1 MASAS
6 TENLETDETGQ
17 YLPATQ
23 RPDGTWRKPRR
34 VRPGYVP
41 QEEVPLYESK
51 GKQWVSSKPRLPPGV
66 YEDPAPAKVHVEESK
81 QQLSKAS
88 KKNEKRRQKR
98 KEKQDEGESA
108 QVQNGDVE
116 QLRKG
121 VQEVS
126 VSGGAES
133 APAVQDPQKRI
144 KNLKKKI
151 RQIEE
156 LEAKIASGEVAQ
168 PSKEQLEKIS
178 RKDAFEEEL
187 NTLEDGS

>member
-1 MASAS
+1 MMASAAK
-6 TENLETDETGQ
+6 ENVETDESGQ
-17 YLPATQ
+17 FLPATQ

-34 VRPGYVP
+34 VKPGYIP

-51 GKQWVSSKPRLPPGV
+51 GKQWINSKPRLPPGV
-66 YEDPAPAKVHVEESK
+66 YEDPVPAKVEESK
-81 QQLSKAS
+81 ALTKAA

-98 KEKQDEGESA
+98 KEKQNEVGE
-108 QVQNGDVE
+108 VQNGDVE

-126 VSGGAES
+126 VGGGADP
-133 APAVQDPQKRI
+133 APVLQDPQKRI

-151 RQIEE
+151 RQIED

-168 PSKEQLEKIS
+168 PSKEQLEKIA
-178 RKDAFEEEL
+178 RKGEL
-187 NTLEDGS
+187 EDELDLLEDGS